1 MSLGAVDAEDLL
13 MVLAEST
20 EPRTRVRDAGILCA
34 TAGRPGAVIGGED
47 VYPTIARRASALLH
61 GVIRWQPLDRSNVGL
76 AWRALE
82 VSLGRVGLA
91 LEMPAAE
98 RRKLTDELTSGAID
112 SVDEITIRLAPYL
125 RVVG

>member
-20 EPRTRVRDAGILCA
+20 GPRTRVRDAGVLCA
-34 TAGRPGAVIGGED
+34 AASRPDAVIFGGD

-61 GVIRWQPLDRSNVGL
+61 GVIRWQPLDTSNVGL

-82 VSLGRVGLA
+82 LSLGRVGLA
-91 LEMPAAE
+91 VEMPAAE
-98 RRKLTDELTSGAID
+98 RRKLTDEITTGGIE
-112 SVDEITIRLAPYL
+112 SVDEITARLVPYL
-125 RVVG
+125 RVIE